1 MERSEIK
8 AYYIRFEGSITP
20 ETTSRLIDAIRVAK
34 QAEANKI
41 VILFSSLGGSIY
53 DGFLVAQTIET
64 SKTPIQIHA
73 TNHIDSIANVIYLSA
88 QERTAESYA
97 KFYMHGASTG
107 FMSMDEHTLIDQLSS
122 LRTNNHRI
130 AHYIAEH
137 STLPFMRV
145 RTLMS
150 KGTTIN
156 AQEALKYK
164 IVHKVCHLVVPSESP
179 LEEIVQVMPLR
190 RNSDPPNNGRQLSDK

>member
-1 MERSEIK
+1 MEH
-8 AYYIRFEGSITP
+8 YIRFEGSITP
-20 ETTSRLIDAIRVAK
+20 ETTSRLIDAIRIAR
-34 QAEANKI
+34 QTDAQRI

-64 SKTPIQIHA
+64 SKIPIQIHA

-97 KFYMHGASTG
+97 KFYLHGASTG
-107 FMSMDEHTLIDQLSS
+107 VMSMDERTLLDQLSS

-137 STLPFMRV
+137 SELPLPRV

-150 KGTTIN
+150 KGTTMS
-156 AQEALKYK
+156 AQEAQKYK
-164 IVHKVCHLVVPSESP
+164 IVHKVIHLEVPAEKP
-179 LEEIVQVMPLR
+179 LEEIVLVLPLR
-190 RNSDPPNNGRQLSDK
+190 RNSDPTNS

>member
-1 MERSEIK
+1 MDKAENPEREH
-8 AYYIRFEGSITP
+8 YIRFEGSITP
-20 ETTSRLIDAIRVAK
+20 ETTSRLIDAIRTAK
-34 QAEANKI
+34 QDDADKI

-64 SKTPIQIHA
+64 SKIPVQIHA

-97 KFYMHGASTG
+97 KFYLHGASTG
-107 FMSMDEHTLIDQLSS
+107 AMSMDERTLLDQLSS

-137 STLPFMRV
+137 SILPFSRV
-145 RTLMS
+145 RMLMS
-150 KGTTIN
+150 KGTTMS
-156 AQEALKYK
+156 AQEAQK
-164 IVHKVCHLVVPSESP
+164 HKVVHRIYHLDVPKDAP
-179 LEEIVQVMPLR
+179 LDEIVLVLPLR
-190 RNSDPPNNGRQLSDK
+190 RTSDPTNT